1 MAYQGLDV
9 GNYFRDQRDRDYLA
23 SQSPVNSLF
32 SGGRRKAASAEF
44 GSALSGLQSGL
55 QDIGGNSTV
64 GIRGLTSN
72 IADQYNAES
81 ELGQSA
87 LGSIAKGI
95 ALDKEI
101 AFAEK
106 LAEERESR
114 ERDSQKGGGGFG
126 KIAGGIL
133 GTVISGGNPIG
144 GAIGSGLGSLL
155 PF

>member
-9 GNYFRDQRDRDYLA
+9 GNYFRDQRDRDYVA
-23 SQSPVNSLF
+23 SQSLANSVF
-32 SGGRRKAASAEF
+32 GEGRRKAASAEF

-55 QDIGGNSTV
+55 QDIGGNSTL
-64 GIRGLTSN
+64 GIQGLTSS
-72 IADQYNAES
+72 IADQYNAEAAM
-81 ELGQSA
+81 GQSA
-87 LGSIAKGI
+87 LAGIAEGL

-101 AFAEK
+101 EFAQK
-106 LAEERESR
+106 IADERESR
-114 ERDSQKGGGGFG
+114 QKGGGGGGGGFG